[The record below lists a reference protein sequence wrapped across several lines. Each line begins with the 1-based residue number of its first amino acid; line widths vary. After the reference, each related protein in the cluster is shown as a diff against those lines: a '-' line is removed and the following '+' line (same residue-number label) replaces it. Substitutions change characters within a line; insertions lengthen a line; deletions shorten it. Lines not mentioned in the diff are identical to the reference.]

1 MYTFLGI
8 SGFGDF
14 GISGFAPTSGL
25 SPSDFNLAFI
35 DIDEECGIEPVRIT
49 PASLST
55 SLSGDSKAL
64 QVIRDEDLRYQS
76 RIQWGDKDNRRNRRI
91 KWHTGPND
99 FVRP

>member
-1 MYTFLGI
+1 MYPPPPPGPGSKDKGIYTFLGI

-14 GISGFAPTSGL
+14 GISGFVPISGL

-35 DIDEECGIEPVRIT
+35 DIDDVCGIEPVRMT

-64 QVIRDEDLRYQS
+64 QVIK
-76 RIQWGDKDNRRNRRI
+76 I
-91 KWHTGPND
+91 
-99 FVRP
+99 